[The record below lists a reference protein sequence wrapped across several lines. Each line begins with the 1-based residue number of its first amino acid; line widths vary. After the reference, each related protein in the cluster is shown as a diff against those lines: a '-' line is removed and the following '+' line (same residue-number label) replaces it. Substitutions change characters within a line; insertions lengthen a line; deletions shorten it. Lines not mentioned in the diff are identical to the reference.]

1 MTLYITTIIPTSNFA
16 SFLQGDTL
24 FGQICWLIRYKWGE
38 NQLET
43 LLEDYEKSP
52 FLIIS
57 DGFTSGYLPKPS
69 LPTAI
74 LGENL
79 DKKKK
84 KENRK
89 KVWLTV
95 EDLQDGN
102 FANAKSDADIG
113 KISLTQAV
121 VKNAINYKS
130 FTTKNGFDP
139 YSETETYLV
148 KHDIYALLD
157 ETKFSLEKL
166 NEIFKLLGEGGY
178 GKNST
183 IGKGRFEHDSFK
195 RIIFA
200 KQESTTFMML
210 SNVLFQ
216 NLQAKN
222 IYYTPITKFGKHGGD
237 LATHS
242 PFKKPLLMARSGSVV
257 VFDNTE
263 NIQYIGKSISGYSTH
278 KETIHQ
284 GYSITL
290 PIKEIDNE

>member
-102 FANAKSDADIG
+102 FADAKSDADIG

-257 VFDNTE
+257 VFDNTK
-263 NIQYIGKSISGYSTH
+263 NIQYIGKSISGHSTH
-278 KETIHQ
+278 KKTIHQ

>member
-1 MTLYITTIIPTSNFA
+1 M
-16 SFLQGDTL
+16 
-24 FGQICWLIRYKWGE
+24 
-38 NQLET
+38 
-43 LLEDYEKSP
+43 
-52 FLIIS
+52 
-57 DGFTSGYLPKPS
+57 
-69 LPTAI
+69 
-74 LGENL
+74 
-79 DKKKK
+79 
-84 KENRK
+84 
-89 KVWLTV
+89 
-95 EDLQDGN
+95 
-102 FANAKSDADIG
+102 
-113 KISLTQAV
+113 
-121 VKNAINYKS
+121 
-130 FTTKNGFDP
+130 
-139 YSETETYLV
+139 

-257 VFDNTE
+257 VFDNTK
-263 NIQYIGKSISGYSTH
+263 NIQYIGKSISGHSTH
-278 KETIHQ
+278 KKTIHQ

>member
-1 MTLYITTIIPTSNFA
+1 MTLYKTMIRPTSNFA

-38 NQLET
+38 NQLKT

-79 DKKKK
+79 DKKK
-84 KENRK
+84 ENRK

-95 EDLQDGN
+95 KDLQDGN
-102 FANAKSDADIG
+102 FANTKSDTDIG

-139 YSETETYLV
+139 YSETETSLV
-148 KHDIYALLD
+148 NQDIYALLD
-157 ETKFSLEKL
+157 DTKFSLEEL

-183 IGKGRFEHDSFK
+183 IGKGRFEHTSFES
-195 RIIFA
+195 IMFP

-257 VFDNTE
+257 VFDNTK
-263 NIQYIGKSISGYSTH
+263 NIQYIGKSISGHSTH